1 MKTVKIKKNRR
12 YYLHR
17 KLKGVYRV
25 EARKRLIHIPPGE
38 LKLSNVINELITG
51 GYSAQLYIPQ

>member
-1 MKTVKIKKNRR
+1 MKSKKLSQNRR

-25 EARKRLIHIPPGE
+25 EARKRMIHVPPGE
-38 LKLSNVINELITG
+38 LQKAEVINELING
-51 GYSAQLYIPQ
+51 GYSAQLFIA